1 MSIVLFQETIGMEI
15 RWQSFRYKTAL
26 TKSER
31 RHYIGERVEIF
42 EPVERVKTIY
52 KKRLTIAHVYMSTVY
67 YGRLAEMAD
76 FFERNAPANPK
87 N

>member
-1 MSIVLFQETIGMEI
+1 MGLWLSTIFLKKTVGMEI
-15 RWQSFRYKTAL
+15 RWQSWAWAC
-26 TKSER
+26 
-31 RHYIGERVEIF
+31 HYIGERMEIF

-52 KKRLTIAHVYMSTVY
+52 NKRLTITHVYMSTIY

-76 FFERNAPANPK
+76 FFERNAPASPK